1 MTPSSTSTVTK
12 PNETVPQQPMPSQ
25 DISVNPESSSPNAP
39 TDIDINSLLGLDNTT
54 PSAFDTSQNSV
65 QNPVSQT
72 TREVTNIVDTTQAMI
87 NNAAAA
93 AETIPATAPTPDGF
107 NLDNFLSNNQMD
119 AEPNMQQT
127 DVPVGQI
134 QSFVGQP
141 EPLDS
146 LQPQAPTENSF
157 VAPVETVVT
166 DNSKKCPNCGAKLPP
181 EAKFCYLC
189 GKPL

>member
-1 MTPSSTSTVTK
+1 
-12 PNETVPQQPMPSQ
+12 
-25 DISVNPESSSPNAP
+25 
-39 TDIDINSLLGLDNTT
+39 
-54 PSAFDTSQNSV
+54 
-65 QNPVSQT
+65 
-72 TREVTNIVDTTQAMI
+72 MI

-141 EPLDS
+141 EPLVLYS
-146 LQPQAPTENSF
+146 LRLQHENSF

-166 DNSKKCPNCGAKLPP
+166 DNSKKCPNCGAKLT
-181 EAKFCYLC
+181 ARSKVL
-189 GKPL
+189 LLMRQTTLI